1 MFVMT
6 VKIQLHNV
14 QGQEKVFTLV
24 KHHVKIHTVELDKIS
39 EPKVDY
45 FNKTCIQQMKP
56 HWRFELAHTSNA
68 VKWS

>member
-56 HWRFELAHTSNA
+56 H
-68 VKWS
+68 